1 LFAGL
6 EQVIDNNFGGKFQ
19 LQSIMGGKMARPRML
34 REDSELGLEGGP
46 GADVIKL
53 FCARSFRQLAASPT
67 T

>member
-53 FCARSFRQLAASPT
+53 FWR
-67 T
+67 